1 MYFQDYSYHNPISW
15 SWDFSGANP
24 AVSNLENL
32 YTTYPSP
39 GVFDVSLTSSG
50 DSINFL
56 TEPKSDAVIV
66 MDYNGEQLP
75 FYEGFETINFNSPE
89 WISNI
94 GNWSVTDEVSYNG
107 SYCLKVQNSGVAE
120 GTKHVLESKTF
131 DLSDSTKAY
140 FNFKYAFA
148 RKNSTN
154 NDYLKV
160 LASNDCGK
168 TWSVRK
174 ILQYSQLVT
183 APDQNNFLPSFGD
196 WREATITSLI
206 GPFCVQNFRF
216 KFEFESGGGND
227 LYIDNINISYE
238 NTTEI
243 NTSNMN
249 EVSIFPNPANN
260 NLTVS
265 SSKIISELAVFDIMG
280 KQVLSNKKV
289 NSNTVNINTSKISKG
304 YYSISLKQGEEIL
317 IKSFMKN

>member
-1 MYFQDYSYHNPISW
+1 M
-15 SWDFSGANP
+15 
-24 AVSNLENL
+24 
-32 YTTYPSP
+32 
-39 GVFDVSLTSSG
+39 
-50 DSINFL
+50 
-56 TEPKSDAVIV
+56 
-66 MDYNGEQLP
+66 
-75 FYEGFETINFNSPE
+75 
-89 WISNI
+89 
-94 GNWSVTDEVSYNG
+94 
-107 SYCLKVQNSGVAE
+107 
-120 GTKHVLESKTF
+120 ESKTF

-174 ILQYSQLVT
+174 ILQYSQLIT

-238 NTTEI
+238 NTTAI
-243 NTSNMN
+243 NTSNNN

-265 SSKIISELAVFDIMG
+265 SSKIISEFAVFDIMG
-280 KQVLSNKKV
+280 KQLLSNKKV
-289 NSNTVNINTSKISKG
+289 HSNIVKVNTSKLSKG

>member
-1 MYFQDYSYHNPISW
+1 M
-15 SWDFSGANP
+15 
-24 AVSNLENL
+24 
-32 YTTYPSP
+32 
-39 GVFDVSLTSSG
+39 
-50 DSINFL
+50 
-56 TEPKSDAVIV
+56 
-66 MDYNGEQLP
+66 
-75 FYEGFETINFNSPE
+75 
-89 WISNI
+89 
-94 GNWSVTDEVSYNG
+94 
-107 SYCLKVQNSGVAE
+107 
-120 GTKHVLESKTF
+120 ESKTF

-174 ILQYSQLVT
+174 ILQYSQLIT

-238 NTTEI
+238 NTTAI
-243 NTSNMN
+243 NTSNKN

-260 NLTVS
+260 NLTIS
-265 SSKIISELAVFDIMG
+265 SSKIISEFAVFDIMG
-280 KQVLSNKKV
+280 KQLLSNKKV
-289 NSNTVNINTSKISKG
+289 HSNIVKVNTSKLSKG